1 MPMNIIFRIVLLVSL
16 SLSLHAQWNIEK
28 PSGPTKAVNFST
40 NEGTWMNLDVSPDGK
55 FIVFDL
61 LGDIYKMSA
70 DGGDAE
76 LLAGGMAWEIQ
87 PRFSPDGK
95 MISYTSDKDG
105 ADNIWIMNA
114 DGSGK
119 RAITKEDFNLLNNA
133 VWTPDGQY
141 LIARKNFT
149 NRRSNTAGELW
160 MYHVSGGF
168 EGTQLTQRK
177 RGQQNLGEPFVP
189 KNGKELYYSEDIS
202 PGYLQYNKDPNGE
215 IYQIKRL
222 ILEDGTIENVAGGT
236 GGAVRPQVSPNG
248 KYLAYVKRNKL
259 KTNLMVQDLE
269 TGEEFVLY
277 DDLSRDLQETR
288 AIYGV
293 YPNFNWLPDNK
304 TVIFYAKGKINKID
318 IMYQMVQ
325 EIPFRVNVKQTVAEA
340 LHYDQ
345 KVFNEEFDA
354 KMIRQLVTSPD
365 LKKVAFSAAG
375 YIYVKN
381 LPDGKPERLTT
392 ETDWEFDPCF
402 SPDGSSIIFTSWN
415 DELKGS
421 IMKIDLLSK
430 KIDKL
435 TPQGGFYYTPKFNSK
450 GDLIVYRKGVGNDV
464 LGFTF
469 SKNPGIYTIP
479 ADGGE
484 PKLILKE
491 GLKPQFNKADN
502 RIFYIAK
509 EDEKSALKSCDL
521 SGTNIRTHYTSK
533 HGTEFIL
540 SPDNRWLAFSELY
553 DIYLT
558 PFISTANGTEL
569 SSNTKSFPVKRI
581 STDAGNYIHWSKE
594 SKALHWT
601 LGSRYYTKEI
611 KDALSFMN
619 DAKEKSNSDTLGIEI
634 GLILKTDIPQSKIA
648 FKGATIVT
656 MKGNEIIANGTI
668 LVDQN
673 KILAIGKDGD
683 VHIPED
689 AIVYPAY
696 GKTIIP
702 GFIDVHAHLKTSPD
716 GLIPQQ
722 DWSYYTNLAYGVT
735 TVHDPS
741 SNTEMTFSQAEMIK
755 AGRLVGPRLFS
766 TGSITGGIE
775 SDLKAGFQSIPEIK
789 SHLKRM
795 QAIGA
800 FTLKSSNIIR
810 RDQRQRLVQAA
821 REQKM
826 MIIPEGESNFFTS
839 MNMIADGYSSIEH
852 NIPILPVYKDVTQ
865 FWNASKTAYTPTL
878 IVSNGSQFGENYWYD
893 RTNVWEN
900 QKLLNFT
907 PRHLIDSRSRRR
919 TTSEYGDYGHIDMSK
934 VVNQIANGGS
944 KINLGSNGR
953 LQGLGS
959 HWELWMLG
967 QGGMKPHDILK
978 VATINGAEYLGM
990 EKELGSLEKG
1000 KLADLIVLNRDPLQ
1014 DIRNTE
1020 NIKYVMVNGRLYDA
1034 ESMNELGENV
1044 KPISKFWWQFNNSEN
1059 YMDFS
1064 KNAETWTFTV
1074 PDCD

>member
-1 MPMNIIFRIVLLVSL
+1 MNTFFRIILFVLIS
-16 SLSLHAQWNIEK
+16 SGLHAQWNIEK
-28 PSGPTKAVNFST
+28 PSGPTKTTNFST

-61 LGDIYKMSA
+61 LGDIYKMPVT
-70 DGGDAE
+70 GGDAE
-76 LLAGGMAWEIQ
+76 LLAGGLAWEVQ

-95 MISYTSDKDG
+95 LISYTSDKDG

-119 RAITKEDFNLLNNA
+119 RAITKENINLLNNA

-141 LIARKNFT
+141 LVARKNFLGRRT
-149 NRRSNTAGELW
+149 NAAGELW

-177 RGQQNLGEPFVP
+177 RGQRNLGEPFVS
-189 KNGKELYYSEDIS
+189 KSGKELYYSEDIS
-202 PGYLQYNKDPNGE
+202 PAYLQYNKDPNGE

-222 ILEDGTIENVAGGT
+222 ILEDETVENVAGGT

-259 KTNLMVQDLE
+259 KTNLMIQDLE
-269 TGEEFVLY
+269 TGEEFILY
-277 DDLSRDLQETR
+277 DDLSRDLQESK
-288 AIYGV
+288 ASYGL

-318 IMYQMVQ
+318 ILYQMVQ
-325 EIPFRVNVKQTVAEA
+325 EIPFKVNVKQTISEA

-365 LKKVAFSAAG
+365 LKKVAFSAGG

-402 SPDGSSIIFTSWN
+402 SPDGNFIIYTSWN

-421 IMKIDLLSK
+421 IMKIDLSSK

-435 TPQGGFYYTPKFNSK
+435 TPRGGFYYTPKFSNK
-450 GDLIVYRKGVGNDV
+450 GDLIVYRKGVGNDL

-469 SKNPGIYTIP
+469 SKNPGIYTIS
-479 ADGGE
+479 ANGGE

-491 GLKPQFNKADN
+491 GLKPQFNKSDN
-502 RIFYIAK
+502 RIFYTAK
-509 EDEKSALKSCDL
+509 EDGKNALKSCDL
-521 SGTNIRTHYTSK
+521 SGNNIRTHYTTK
-533 HGTEFIL
+533 LGTEFIL
-540 SPDNRWLAFSELY
+540 SPDNRWLAFSELF

-558 PFISTANGTEL
+558 PFIATANGTEL
-569 SSNTKSFPVKRI
+569 ASNTKSFPVKKV
-581 STDAGNYIHWSKE
+581 SGDVGNYIHWNKE

-611 KDALSFMN
+611 KDALAFSN
-619 DAKEKSNSDTLGIEI
+619 DTKDKSDTLGLEI
-634 GLILKTDIPQSKIA
+634 ALTLKTDVPQHKIA
-648 FKGATIVT
+648 FKGATIIT
-656 MKGNEIIANGTI
+656 MKDNEIIPNGTI
-668 LVDQN
+668 LIDQN
-673 KILAIGKDGD
+673 KIVAIGKDNE
-683 VHIPED
+683 VNIPDD

-716 GLIPQQ
+716 GIIPQQ
-722 DWSYYTNLAYGVT
+722 NWAYYANLAYGIT
-735 TVHDPS
+735 TAHDPS
-741 SNTEMTFSQAEMIK
+741 TNMEMASSQAEMIK
-755 AGRLVGPRLFS
+755 AGRLVGPRLFAA
-766 TGSITGGIE
+766 GSITGDKDTEI
-775 SDLKAGFQSIPEIK
+775 KTGFQNLAEIK

-795 QAIGA
+795 QAIGT
-800 FTLKSSNIIR
+800 FTLKSSGLYR
-810 RDQRQRLVQAA
+810 RDQRQQLVQAA

-826 MIIPEGESNFFTS
+826 MIIPEGEYDFFTS
-839 MNMIADGYSSIEH
+839 MNMIADGHSSIEH
-852 NIPILPVYKDVTQ
+852 NIPVLPVYKDVSQ
-865 FWNASKTAYTPTL
+865 FWNASKTSYTPTL
-878 IVSNGSQFGENYWYD
+878 IIANGSQFGENYWYD
-893 RTNVWEN
+893 RINVWEN
-900 QKLLNFT
+900 QKLLNFI
-907 PRHLIDSRSRRR
+907 PRHLVDSKSRRR
-919 TTSEYGDYGHIDMSK
+919 TTSEYGDYGHIDISR
-934 VVNQIANGGS
+934 VVNQIANGGT
-944 KINLGSNGR
+944 KVNLGSNGR
-953 LQGLGS
+953 LQGLGA

-990 EKELGSLEKG
+990 DRELGSLEKG

-1020 NIKYVMVNGRLYDA
+1020 SIKYVMVNGRLYDA
-1034 ESMNELGENV
+1034 ESMNELGQDI
-1044 KPISKFWWQFNNSEN
+1044 KPINKFWWQFNNSEN

-1064 KNAETWTFTV
+1064 KNAETWTFSV
-1074 PDCD
+1074 PDCE